1 MVWDSG
7 DDLSM
12 NKLISIISL
21 LALLC
26 IDQVAA
32 AGRESLPNIDRT
44 CTSCSRRY
52 LDSLNVYDRRPIRIN
67 QSGFRPQDYKYAYV
81 ADPKE
86 KTFKVIDANSGKEV
100 PGGGNLTL
108 IKKGATKPNIWING
122 SFNSLESI
130 YEFGKQDSISTQK
143 EDLYRADFTSL
154 STTGEYFLVV
164 GNDTSAT
171 FHVHPSIYN
180 AILENSLQF
189 FGIQRCGNTKSHFHA
204 PCHLKDGSKI
214 GHDLT
219 GGWHDCGDH
228 FKVSETLGYT
238 AYVLSM
244 VYLTYPNKAED
255 RYGESYADTVFT
267 DGIPDILHEA
277 KIGADFILKLYRASK
292 ADGLIAKND
301 MYHSVGVDEKDHQF
315 WDLPERQDAQP
326 ESKGGPDRV
335 VLTGI
340 GANTS
345 GMFVAA
351 LANVAAG
358 YRVYDAAYADTLLEA
373 AKDIYKNVMMP
384 LFDYGS
390 GNESGRTT
398 SFPGFYTG
406 GGPRY
411 DDGAAAA
418 LALWYATKDT
428 TYRYDLYKNTKIF
441 NNPTNYQFNLDY
453 FRAGFL
459 GNESGFSPGGWATD
473 YQNIHTYVL
482 FAFQNLILKSQE
494 TAAEYGLSEIE
505 RDSLSMRTM
514 ATFRKILNDATN
526 QGDSTVLVNPGVG
539 TGDPHEGPTD
549 LKVITPYN
557 LVWTSFDWGVI
568 RYNLGTA
575 VSIFLMYE
583 LTKDERYLKVALDNM
598 YYALGANPWDI
609 SLLMGAGDKNPQHPH
624 NRSANPDGYNAGGM
638 PYKYKCP
645 KGALMG
651 GRDPEKTLIE
661 DWSKYTS
668 TETCIDFSAQFLFPA
683 QSLAETLPPDNEG
696 PIFSNIVG
704 TPISDSTAIVSWDA
718 NEVAIVTVF
727 YDVTTNANT
736 AKSVQQEKASKGG
749 SVTLTGLTPG
759 QTYYFFLEGMDTKRN
774 LTTDDNHG
782 YWYKF
787 TMTPVGTQIKGVTIC
802 QVDHRSAKI
811 YWWSTDRLNGIVNF
825 GKTRGNYTQ
834 STAASG
840 GAVLFHEAILTGLE
854 AGTEYFFTVSS
865 GTTTSEEFSFKT
877 ESHAAYADLDIY
889 IKPSAYQNT
898 SKCSGNNWK
907 NCGDFI
913 VEIDNNDTTDFQDF
927 ELRLY
932 LGADASLETPV
943 SYIGQVFGG
952 TGLVVPRVDPS
963 KPLVTFGPQT
973 QDKAGQYYL
982 PITVND
988 KLYVSGRIIFQ
999 IKWLNAT
1006 YASFNDGWS
1015 LIAHTGDDAQEQF
1028 EGIDLTQAPYYTGSE
1043 TAQLE
1048 RNSRGEKVVAMVRD
1062 PYVPVYYHG
1071 KHIYGYAPDDTPETG
1086 PQVNRNVEIT
1096 FSSPFVTPY
1105 YSVEKEDTL
1114 TTYSATSKVS
1124 PTGLLD
1130 AVEMNSNPYPF
1141 EYVNPKRTD
1150 AITFGKQ
1157 DTVLAYGNNYIEW
1170 VSWHNRNANQKS
1182 ENKYDC
1188 ACAYVRSNVEIDSIT
1203 IPPEKRF
1210 LVFDRS
1216 NVVGYKDKFIEVQVS
1231 LLDSNFEL
1239 LKDEKNL
1246 NVDLVSED
1254 PNVLFY
1260 TDPTAT
1266 ISVTSVTLYNGVATI
1281 YVSSKVAVKTTISA
1295 THVSNK
1301 DYAYTPATAELNI
1314 EDLPPWPIIDKAK
1327 IVDLDCDHIPDAMD
1341 ITLSSEYLEKQKFT
1355 SITFTYENKEYTSSA
1370 VKSLSG
1376 RSLIVNIDVPKEVLT
1391 NATGKITLTSDIQ
1404 GQIKEVNDSY
1414 TDGIPPALLSA
1425 TILERQ
1431 DTSTTD
1437 HLYLQFSEP
1446 ISAPGTSFPLVLYGT
1461 DKTTKA
1467 ATPIVTSAKLY
1478 NEAKNIWDFEIA
1490 FDAANNSL
1498 VNAGMWGQ
1506 LDPAGTITDLNG
1518 NGVAGVCTPEKVEI
1532 LLKILPIPMTY
1543 AVITDKNQNG
1553 YASHVDVT
1561 FERAPDAKHIP
1572 EKLEIIFG
1580 LAKPET
1586 LTVEKN
1592 LLAFNGANLS
1602 IDLVKPFQF
1611 GNTAGPFDGML
1622 PGGKMLSHAGLVTQ
1636 FLGTGAAT
1644 ETSTVLAEDKVGPV
1658 YVSAIISQT
1667 ATADVLNITAS
1678 EPLVMADSSQQFYRH
1693 MRADKQS
1700 NAFSANFSNW
1710 SYSQNNSGL
1719 SILYMGELAGT
1730 VMEGDFVRMG
1740 SMMTSTFK
1748 DANGNYPEFDVPWV
1762 PVDGNGAPKIKF
1774 EMDLRNN
1781 ITDANSNNR
1790 TKVVVPETMR
1800 FYVKNPTSN
1809 KFDLIQNGNV
1819 TMAGIDSTDIN
1830 GAIFDVKLTV
1840 PRGASFGEECAWEDL
1855 LVKFDVPIYSN
1866 LGSFVNRFHQSFHV
1880 NPKQYLMSN
1889 NHVEFVI
1896 EWANKSPSGLRSKE
1910 DRAVGTGAYIYKA
1923 DIEAVFSPNMNNP
1936 GVKSDPKIAKNF
1948 STKTS
1953 FEQKRTFG
1961 IKRTK

>member
-1 MVWDSG
+1 MK
-7 DDLSM
+7 
-12 NKLISIISL
+12 KLISAISL
-21 LALLC
+21 LALFC
-26 IDQVAA
+26 IDNAA
-32 AGRESLPNIDRT
+32 AAVRESLPNIDRT
-44 CTSCSRRY
+44 CTNCSRRY
-52 LDSLNVYDRRPIRIN
+52 LDSLNVYDRRPIRLN
-67 QSGFRPQDYKYAYV
+67 QAGFRPQDYKYAYV
-81 ADPKE
+81 ADTKE

-100 PGGGNLTL
+100 PGGGNLSL
-108 IKKGATKPNIWING
+108 IGTYTKPGIWITG
-122 SFNSLESI
+122 AFNSLENL
-130 YEFGKQDSISTQK
+130 YVFGDSTSTGK
-143 EDLYRADFTSL
+143 ETLYRADFSTL
-154 STTGEYFLVV
+154 STTGEYFLVI
-164 GNDTSAT
+164 GKDTSAT

-189 FGIQRCGNTKSHFHA
+189 FGIQRCGNTDSHFHK

-244 VYLTYPNKAED
+244 VYLTYPDKAED
-255 RYGESYADTVFT
+255 RYGHSYADTVFT
-267 DGIPDILHEA
+267 DGIPDILYEA
-277 KIGADFILKLYRASK
+277 KIGADFILKLYKASK

-335 VLTGI
+335 VLKGI
-340 GANTS
+340 GANTA

-351 LANVAAG
+351 LANVATG
-358 YRVYDAAYADTLLEA
+358 YRVYDAAYSDTLLAA

-384 LFDYGS
+384 LFDYGN
-390 GNESGRTT
+390 GNEMGKTT
-398 SFPGFYTG
+398 EFPGFYTG

-441 NNPTNYQFNLDY
+441 NNPTNYLFNLDY

-482 FAFQNLILKSQE
+482 FAFQNLILKDPE
-494 TAAEYGLSEIE
+494 KAAEYGLTEIE

-549 LKVITPYN
+549 LKVIKPYN

-638 PYKYKCP
+638 PYQYRCP

-696 PIFSNIVG
+696 PVFSNIVG
-704 TPISDSTAIVSWDA
+704 TPISETEAIISWDA
-718 NEVAIVTVF
+718 DEVALVTVF
-727 YDVTTNANT
+727 YNTTTDANT

-749 SVTLTGLTPG
+749 AVTLTGLTPG
-759 QTYYFFLEGMDTKRN
+759 ATYYFFLEGMDTKRN

-782 YWYKF
+782 YWYTF
-787 TMTPVGTQIKGVTIC
+787 TMTPTGTTIKGVTIC
-802 QVDHRSAKI
+802 QVDNRSAKI
-811 YWWSTDRLNGIVNF
+811 YWWSTDRLNGIVNY
-825 GKTRGNYTQ
+825 GKNKGGTYTETQ
-834 STAASG
+834 TAEG

-854 AGTEYFFTVSS
+854 AGTTYYFKVSS
-865 GTTTSEEFSFKT
+865 GTTTSDEYSFTT
-877 ESHAAYADLDIY
+877 EAYASYADLDIF

-898 SKCSGNNWK
+898 SKCTKGNWQ

-913 VEIDNNDTTDFQDF
+913 VEIDNNDTLVFQDF

-932 LGADASLETPV
+932 LGAQASLETPV
-943 SYIGQVFGG
+943 SYIGQVFDG

-963 KPLVTFGPQT
+963 KPLVSFGPMT
-973 QDKAGQYYL
+973 ADDAGQYYL

-988 KLYVSGRIIFQ
+988 RLYVSGRIIFQ

-1006 YASFNDGWS
+1006 YKDFNNGWS
-1015 LIAHTGDDAQEQF
+1015 LIAHAADDDPERF

-1048 RNSRGEKVVAMVRD
+1048 TNSHGEKVIAMVRD

-1071 KHIYGYAPDDTPETG
+1071 KHIYGYGPDDTEETG
-1086 PQVNRNVEIT
+1086 PQIIRTVET
-1096 FSSPFVTPY
+1096 KFTEPFVTPR
-1105 YSVEKEDTL
+1105 YSIEKEDTI
-1114 TTYSATSKVS
+1114 TTYAATSKVS

-1130 AVEMNSNPYPF
+1130 AVEMNSNPYKF
-1141 EYVNPKRTD
+1141 EYLKTNRKD
-1150 AITFGKQ
+1150 EISFGVK
-1157 DTVLAYGNNYIEW
+1157 DTILAYGNNYMEW
-1170 VSWHNRNANQKS
+1170 VSWHNRNANQKT

-1188 ACAYVRSNVEIDSIT
+1188 ACAIVRSNVEIDSIT
-1203 IPPEKRF
+1203 IPPEKRY
-1210 LVFDRS
+1210 LIFDKIEIE
-1216 NVVGYKDKFIEVQVS
+1216 GYKDKFIEVGIS
-1231 LLDSNFEL
+1231 LLDSNLEL
-1239 LKDEKNL
+1239 LKDEKNM
-1246 NVDLVSED
+1246 NVDLISDD
-1254 PNVLFY
+1254 PNILFY
-1260 TDPTAT
+1260 TDPAAT
-1266 ISVTSVTLYNGVATI
+1266 IPVTSVTLYDGVATI

-1295 THVSNK
+1295 THMSNK
-1301 DYAYTPATAELNI
+1301 EFAYTPATAELNI
-1314 EDLPPWPIIDKAK
+1314 SELPPWPIIDVAK

-1341 ITLSSEYLEKQKFT
+1341 ITLSSEYLENQKFT
-1355 SITFTYENKEYTSSA
+1355 SITFTYENQTYTSST
-1370 VKSLSG
+1370 VKSLNG
-1376 RSLIVNIDVPKEVLT
+1376 RSLIVSIDVPKEIVT

-1404 GQIKEVNDSY
+1404 GNVKTVDDSY
-1414 TDGIPPALLSA
+1414 SDGMPPALISA

-1431 DTSTTD
+1431 DTATAD

-1446 ISAPGTSFPLVLYGT
+1446 ISAPGTNFPLILYGT

-1467 ATPIVTSAKLY
+1467 SIPTVLSAKLY
-1478 NEAKNIWDFEIA
+1478 NEAKNIWDFELA
-1490 FDAANNSL
+1490 FDANRASL

-1506 LDPAGTITDLNG
+1506 LDAAGIITDLNG
-1518 NGVAGVCTPEKVEI
+1518 NGVAGICTPELVEI
-1532 LLKILPIPMTY
+1532 FLKILPIPMNY
-1543 AVITDKNQNG
+1543 AVITDKKQNG
-1553 YASHVDVT
+1553 YANHVDVV

-1572 EKLEIIFG
+1572 DTLEIIFG
-1580 LAKPET
+1580 TTKPET
-1586 LTVEKN
+1586 LMVEKSK
-1592 LLAFNGANLS
+1592 LVFNGANLS
-1602 IDLVKPFQF
+1602 LDLEKPFQF
-1611 GNTAGPFDGML
+1611 GNTAGNFEGML
-1622 PGGKMLSHAGLVTQ
+1622 PGGKTISHAGKVTQ
-1636 FLGTGAAT
+1636 YLGTGAAI
-1644 ETSTVLAEDKVGPV
+1644 ETNSVLAEDKVGPV
-1658 YVSAIISQT
+1658 YVSAIINQT
-1667 ATADVLNITAS
+1667 STADVLTIIAS
-1678 EPLVMADSSQQFYRH
+1678 EPLVTADSSQQFYRH
-1693 MRADKQS
+1693 KRAEKQS
-1700 NAFSANFSNW
+1700 NIFSSGFSNW
-1710 SYSQNNSGL
+1710 SYSQNNTSLTFIFIGDFT
-1719 SILYMGELAGT
+1719 EN

-1740 SMMTSTFK
+1740 SAMTSVFK
-1748 DANGNYPEFDVPWV
+1748 DANGNYPENEVPWILV
-1762 PVDGNGAPKIKF
+1762 NGNGAPKIKYS
-1774 EMDLRNN
+1774 MDLRET
-1781 ITDANSNNR
+1781 IVDANSENR
-1790 TKVVVPETMR
+1790 SKVDANETMR
-1800 FYVKNPTSN
+1800 FYIKNASN
-1809 KFDLIQNGNV
+1809 GKYDFIQDGKV
-1819 TMAGIDSTDIN
+1819 TRQGIDSTDIG
-1830 GAIFDVKLTV
+1830 GAIFDVNLVV
-1840 PRGASFGEECAWEDL
+1840 PRGASLGDECAWEKL
-1855 LVKFDVPIYSN
+1855 LVKFNIPIYSN
-1866 LGSFVNRFHQSFHV
+1866 LGSFVNRFNKSFEV
-1880 NPKQYLMSN
+1880 DPKLYLSPN
-1889 NHVEFVI
+1889 NQVEFII
-1896 EWANKSPSGLRSKE
+1896 EWANKAPSGIRSQE

-1923 DIEAVFSPNMNNP
+1923 EISAKFTPNMNNP
-1936 GVKSDPKIAKNF
+1936 EVKNDAKITANF
-1948 STKTS
+1948 SIKSS
-1953 FEQKRTFG
+1953 FEKTKTFG